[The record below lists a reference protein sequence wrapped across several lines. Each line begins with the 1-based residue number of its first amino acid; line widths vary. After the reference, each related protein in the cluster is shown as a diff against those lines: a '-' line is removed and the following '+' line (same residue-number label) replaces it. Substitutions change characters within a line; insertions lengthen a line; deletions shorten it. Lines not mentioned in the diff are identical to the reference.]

1 MEIIKESAMTV
12 GQDKAQRTNFLPGV
26 LRGRA
31 FECRCTVV
39 LVSNVSGEVP
49 GVAVKTSLRI
59 VASDQLPPDG
69 AYDLNVLGRIFKV
82 RREGGKW
89 PTFPL

>member
-1 MEIIKESAMTV
+1 MTV
-12 GQDKAQRTNFLPGV
+12 GQAKAEKTTVLPGL

-31 FECRCTVV
+31 FECKCTVV
-39 LVSNVSGEVP
+39 LASKVSREVP
-49 GVAVKTSLRI
+49 GVAVKASLRI

-82 RREGGKW
+82 RREGGEW
-89 PTFPL
+89 PALPL